1 MIHSQFL
8 YMFEIFSFNFKDWG
22 CMEVPR
28 EGKPREYVS
37 KSQMKKGFRKEELSA
52 VKIMHIGQVR

>member
-1 MIHSQFL
+1 
-8 YMFEIFSFNFKDWG
+8 MFEIFSFNFKDWG